1 MENQIGIASSLIA
14 EPKKDFMSLARA
26 QLGFMNLFAIP
37 LFQGVADVLPRMR
50 YTVDEL
56 EGNRALFEKAIEE
69 FPEMGEE
76 KRKLLQSGTVSQ
88 RTMEMAIIPE
98 SSRDSSSGST
108 LDAPYQSLPEDYAKA
123 KQASS
128 SPPGQ
133 PQQIPN
139 IPGEYKEVNG
149 FSEDFDHVGG
159 FAASD
164 PFSTVD
170 GAESFSGHN
179 GKQRC
184 SETTEGSNSAP
195 YSGDWASQATSATTG
210 KMPISP
216 STQGTSII
224 SQESVERT
232 LDVPVTTVTGPE
244 PNNLG
249 IPLPPMEPM
258 SSMEEHSNG
267 STLKLDG
274 TPGMDRSPSSNKSL
288 KKKPSRF
295 RMNAL
300 KLFRRDKSNSSPS
313 SGENG
318 G

>member
-1 MENQIGIASSLIA
+1 MENEIGITSSLIA
-14 EPKKDFMSLARA
+14 EPKKDFLSLAKA

-37 LFQGVADVLPRMR
+37 LFQGVADVLPCMK

-56 EGNRALFEKAIEE
+56 EGNKALFEKAIED
-69 FPEMGEE
+69 FPHMDEA
-76 KRKLLQSGTVSQ
+76 RKKVLQDGRVSPHSI
-88 RTMEMAIIPE
+88 EVAAI
-98 SSRDSSSGST
+98 STDSRDSSSGRT
-108 LDAPYQSLPEDYAKA
+108 LDATVQRVPSNHAEMKEAG
-123 KQASS
+123 S
-128 SPPGQ
+128 SPPEQ

-139 IPGEYKEVNG
+139 IPAEYKEVNG
-149 FSEDFDHVGG
+149 LSSEFEHVSD

-164 PFSTVD
+164 PFNTAD
-170 GAESFSGHN
+170 DENKDIGRN

-210 KMPISP
+210 KMPLSP

-224 SQESVERT
+224 SQESLERPSSS
-232 LDVPVTTVTGPE
+232 VPVTTITAPE
-244 PNNLG
+244 PNYLG
-249 IPLPPMEPM
+249 IPLPAMEAV
-258 SSMEEHSNG
+258 SSFEEHSNG
-267 STLKLDG
+267 STLKLDSS
-274 TPGMDRSPSSNKSL
+274 PGSDRSPSSKSL

-300 KLFRRDKSNSSPS
+300 KLFRRDKGTSSP